1 MITTI
6 ATKRKRAREDL
17 GQIMTH
23 CIMVYLSSQLLLET
37 ASGDWLFW
45 IYNMTRNIYW
55 ISKRSEFKGLSV
67 KTPKPELKNM
77 LGSKNNHYSPICPA
91 VNGSRNEVLFSQS
104 YKYDQKQVLY
114 SKYCIWSLRV
124 LPSLTKHYLA
134 RKSRLKRT
142 KHYSSKRIV
151 YKSSKSDDY
160 LATIWYRAHT
170 NKKCQFDIFWRMY
183 CFC

>member
-6 ATKRKRAREDL
+6 ATKRKKGPRGPGSNNDTLHYGLFIITTAARNSL
-17 GQIMTH
+17 WR
-23 CIMVYLSSQLLLET
+23 LN
-37 ASGDWLFW
+37 FW

-114 SKYCIWSLRV
+114 SKYCIWSPRV

-134 RKSRLKRT
+134 WKSRLKRT